1 MATATEE
8 RLEEIWAEEPGP
20 ASWFTTG
27 DHKRIGKRYIVT
39 ALIFFFLGGV
49 EAALMRWQLAQP
61 ASTHL
66 TPEQYDELFSMHGTT
81 MIFLFITPLF
91 TGLANYLVPL
101 MVGTRDMAFPRLN
114 AFSYW
119 IFLGAGIF
127 LYAGFAVGAAP
138 NGGWFAYP
146 PMTGP
151 IFDPGINMDI
161 WSLGLIFLSI
171 STTAG
176 AINLIVTILKLR
188 APGMSL
194 ARMPLYV
201 WAMFVTAWMMVLAM
215 PPLTYANIL
224 LQLDRNLGT
233 HFFDASAG
241 GDPLLWQHLFWL
253 FGHPDV
259 YIIFLPAV
267 GIISTVI
274 PTFARRPI
282 VGYPYVALAT
292 VLTGIIAFGVWVH
305 HMFATGLPSLGLTFF
320 AAASMIITIPSGVQ
334 IFAWLATIIRGRR
347 PVFTTPFLFA
357 IGFIVV
363 FVIGGVTGV
372 MFASVPFDQGVTDS
386 YFIVAHFHYVLFGG
400 AVFPMFAGLHYW
412 FPKIT
417 GRMYS
422 ETLGKWSFWL
432 IFVGFNTTFFP
443 MHVMGL
449 LGMPRRVYT
458 YSPDL
463 GVGGLNLLS
472 SIGATVVFVGAV
484 LVAINGI
491 KSLVAGPKAD
501 ANPWGAAT
509 LEWATTSPP
518 AHYGFASIPVVQG
531 RDPLWEQP
539 ELGSDLTLTDGRE
552 ILGTTVTDAIPEEAI
567 HMPEGSILP
576 LLTALGFAA
585 VFVSLLVGAEIA
597 AIVAGVVTLAFIGA
611 WTWQI
616 GGVPA

>member
-1 MATATEE
+1 MATSTEA
-8 RLEEIWAEEPGP
+8 RLERIWEEEPGP
-20 ASWFTTG
+20 VSFFTTN
-27 DHKRIGKRYIVT
+27 DHKRIGSRYLVT
-39 ALIFFFLGGV
+39 ALVFFFLGGV

-61 ASTHL
+61 GATHL

-91 TGLANYLVPL
+91 TGLANYVVPL
-101 MVGTRDMAFPRLN
+101 MIGTRDMAFPRLN

-119 IFLGAGIF
+119 VFLASGLF
-127 LYAGFAVGAAP
+127 LYAGFAIGAAP
-138 NGGWFAYP
+138 DGGWFAYP

-151 IFDPGINMDI
+151 IYSPGINMDI

-215 PPLTYANIL
+215 PPLTYANVL

-233 HFFDASAG
+233 HFFDPIAG

-267 GIISTVI
+267 GIVSTVI
-274 PTFARRPI
+274 PTFCRRPI

-305 HMFATGLPSLGLTFF
+305 HMFATGLPTLGLTFF

-334 IFAWLATIIRGRR
+334 VFAWVATIIRGR
-347 PVFTTPFLFA
+347 PVFTTPFMFA
-357 IGFIVV
+357 VGFIVV

-372 MFASVPFDQGVTDS
+372 MFASVPFDQSVTDS

-417 GRMYS
+417 GKTYD
-422 ETLGKWSFWL
+422 ETLGRWSFWL
-432 IFVGFNTTFFP
+432 IFVGFNVTFFP
-443 MHVMGL
+443 MHIMGL
-449 LGMPRRVYT
+449 MGMPRRVYT
-458 YSPDL
+458 YSPAL
-463 GVGGLNLLS
+463 GVDGLNLLS
-472 SIGATVVFVGAV
+472 SIGAALLFVGIV
-484 LVAINGI
+484 LVAINAI
-491 KSLVAGPKAD
+491 KSLLAGSKAD
-501 ANPWGAAT
+501 ADPWGAAT
-509 LEWATTSPP
+509 LEWSISSPP
-518 AHYGFASIPVVQG
+518 PVYGFASIPFVTG

-539 ELGSDLTLTDGRE
+539 NLSSDLTLTDGRE
-552 ILGTTVTDAIPEEAI
+552 ILGTTVTDADPEDPL
-567 HMPEGSILP
+567 HMPEGSVLP
-576 LLTALGFAA
+576 LATAVGFAA
-585 VFVSLLVGAEIA
+585 VFVASLVGSVPA
-597 AIVAGVVTLAFIGA
+597 VLVSVLVTLGLIGA
-611 WTWQI
+611 WTWDL
-616 GGVPA
+616 GGVPS